1 MASTVWLMLTVVLGY
16 IDGSPDQG
24 TKTFVVHGFDTM
36 AQCETYR
43 ASEDG
48 RRRMGGMINEIAEKS
63 VAGQK
68 LTISNKCT
76 GA

>member
-1 MASTVWLMLTVVLGY
+1 MLTVVLGY

-24 TKTFVVHGFDTM
+24 TKDFTVKSFDTI

-43 ASEDG
+43 ASEEG
-48 RRRMGGMINEIAEKS
+48 RRRMGGLINEIAKQS

>member
-1 MASTVWLMLTVVLGY
+1 MLTVVLGY

-24 TKTFVVHGFDTM
+24 TKTLVVHGFDTM

-43 ASEDG
+43 TSPEG
-48 RRRMGGMINEIAEKS
+48 RQRIGGMISEIAKQS

-68 LTISNKCT
+68 ITISNKCT